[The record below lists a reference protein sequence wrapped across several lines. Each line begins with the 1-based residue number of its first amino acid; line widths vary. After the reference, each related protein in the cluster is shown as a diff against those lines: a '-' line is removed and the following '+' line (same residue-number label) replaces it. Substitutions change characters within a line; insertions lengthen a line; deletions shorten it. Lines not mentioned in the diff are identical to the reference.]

1 MGKILKTIL
10 VLLFSTTL
18 GLYANTYQNEL
29 SRFDREHKTAT
40 TDEMLKFH
48 HALKNI
54 YIQSIIKN
62 NKNLK
67 ISALQRLVITSSRLG
82 LKSNAYQKELETL
95 GKISK
100 KKIHIPKPKPTKS
113 SKTPNK
119 KLDAKK
125 LFATK
130 AQSQKELKKKIQQGA
145 KKGSNARIIETAS
158 NDKQVVI
165 TFDRKIGDIE
175 LRTFALKGKK
185 AYRYVYDFGAILNG
199 GARSIDFKKAQRV
212 RIGQYNKKT
221 VRLVFTSKNPLKLY
235 YSKINNKIQVG
246 FKGSSSKPLI
256 TTKTP
261 KSKSTASKPKTTQKK
276 RTTPKTNSF
285 NASSKVI
292 VIDPGHGGK
301 DGGARGAGKLL
312 EKREVLKIALKL
324 GRDLKKRGFKVY
336 YTRVKDKFIRLRTRT
351 KMANDKKADLFIS
364 LHANAA
370 PNKTKAKKM
379 QGIETFFLSPAR
391 SKRSK
396 NVAALEN
403 KSDIAEMDFFS
414 KQTFLNFLNR
424 EKIISSN
431 KLALD
436 VQQGMLNALRKH
448 YKIVDG
454 GVREAPFWVLVG
466 AQMPAILVEVGY
478 ISHKVEG
485 KRIAS
490 SKYQTRVAKGIA
502 DGIDAYFAKNF

>member
-1 MGKILKTIL
+1 MEKILKIII

-18 GLYANTYQNEL
+18 GFCANTYQGDL
-29 SRFDREHKTAT
+29 SRFDREYKSAT
-40 TDEMLKFH
+40 TDKMLKFH

-67 ISALQRLVITSSRLG
+67 IQALQRLVITSERLG
-82 LKSNAYQKELETL
+82 LDTNAYEKELETL
-95 GKISK
+95 GKHLK
-100 KKIHIPKPKPTKS
+100 KKIPIPKTKS
-113 SKTPNK
+113 TTTQEI
-119 KLDAKK
+119 DAKK
-125 LFATK
+125 LFASK
-130 AQSQKELKKKIQQGA
+130 PQSSKKDERQTTQKSA
-145 KKGSNARIIETAS
+145 KDGKARIIETS
-158 NDKQVVI
+158 SDDEKIVI
-165 TFDRKIGDIE
+165 TFDRKISDISIK
-175 LRTFALKGKK
+175 TFALKGKK
-185 AYRYVYDFGAILNG
+185 TFRYVYDIGAILNG
-199 GARSIDFKKAQRV
+199 GARSIDFKGAQRV
-212 RIGQYNKKT
+212 RIGQYNKKI
-221 VRLVFTSKNPLKLY
+221 VRLVFTSSKPLKLY
-235 YSKINNKIQVG
+235 YSKIDDKIEVG
-246 FKGSSSKPLI
+246 YKGNTTISSV
-256 TTKTP
+256 TTKNTKKSDNKTHP
-261 KSKSTASKPKTTQKK
+261 KPQVKQSST
-276 RTTPKTNSF
+276 SF
-285 NASSKVI
+285 NASSKII

-301 DGGARGAGKLL
+301 DGGAKGANKLL

-324 GRDLKKRGFKVY
+324 GKDLKKRGFKVY
-336 YTRVKDKFIRLRTRT
+336 YTRTKDKFIRLRTRT
-351 KMANDKKADLFIS
+351 NMANDKNADLFVSI
-364 LHANAA
+364 HANAA
-370 PNKTKAKKM
+370 PNKKRAKDM

-436 VQQGMLNALRKH
+436 VQQGMLNALRKS

-478 ISHKVEG
+478 ITHPAEG

-490 SKYQTRVAKGIA
+490 SKYQAKIAQGIA
-502 DGIDAYFAKNF
+502 NGIDAYFAKNQ

>member
-1 MGKILKTIL
+1 MGNILKTII
-10 VLLFSTTL
+10 VLLFSATL
-18 GLYANTYQNEL
+18 GLYANTYQDEL
-29 SRFDREHKTAT
+29 SRFDREYKNST

-67 ISALQRLVITSSRLG
+67 ISALQRLVITSSKLG
-82 LKSNAYQKELETL
+82 LQTNAYKKELETL
-95 GKISK
+95 GKLSK
-100 KKIHIPKPKPTKS
+100 KKILIPKL
-113 SKTPNK
+113 KTPKTTKTPSK

-130 AQSQKELKKKIQQGA
+130 TQSQKELKKKIQQGA

-158 NDKQVVI
+158 NDSQVVI
-165 TFDRKIGDIE
+165 TFDRKIGDME

-235 YSKINNKIQVG
+235 YSKINNKIQIG
-246 FKGSSSKPLI
+246 FKGSSNKPLI

-261 KSKSTASKPKTTQKK
+261 KSKPAKSKTTPRKKVASKTK
-276 RTTPKTNSF
+276 SF

-301 DGGARGAGKLL
+301 DGGAKGAGNLL

-324 GRDLKKRGFKVY
+324 GKDLKKRGFKVY

-436 VQQGMLNALRKH
+436 VQQGMLNVLRKH

-466 AQMPAILVEVGY
+466 AQMPAILLEVGY
-478 ISHKVEG
+478 ITHAVEG